1 MIIAKDTVV
10 QLHYSLFD
18 EQDQLIESTNKDAG
32 GEAIAYLHGH
42 NNMIAGFEQAV
53 AGKEAGEHISIT
65 LTPDQ
70 AYGERQA
77 DTVTR
82 VPVKHLQGAKNWKK
96 GMVAWVE
103 TEQGTR
109 QVTIVKVGRFMA
121 DVDTNH
127 PLAGK
132 TLKFEVDIVAVREAT
147 AEEIAHKHAHGAG
160 GHQH

>member
-1 MIIAKDTVV
+1 MNISKDSVV
-10 QLHYSLFD
+10 QLHYSLYD
-18 EQDQLIESTNKDAG
+18 ADGQLIESTRDGAH
-32 GEAIAYLHGH
+32 AHPIAYLHGH
-42 NNMIAGFEQAV
+42 NSMIPAFEQAIEGKA
-53 AGKEAGEHISIT
+53 AGAETSFT
-65 LTPDQ
+65 LTPEQ
-70 AYGERQA
+70 AYGERQEDA
-77 DTVTR
+77 IAR
-82 VPVKHLQGAKNWKK
+82 VPVKHLQGAKVWKK

-132 TLKFEVDIVAVREAT
+132 TLRFDVSIEDVRAAT
-147 AEEIAHKHAHGAG
+147 AEEIAHGHAHGVG